1 MSIEENKAAI
11 RRLIEEVWNKGNLAI
26 IPEYVDASFVFHGP
40 VMELKGIE
48 GYEQMITMLRT
59 AFPDLHMVLE
69 DMVAEDDKMAIRY
82 SLSGTFK
89 GNLGNIT
96 PTGKQVNLTGA
107 IFFRFSNGKEVDAL
121 EFIDQLDMYKK
132 LGVSPPSQ

>member
-1 MSIEENKAAI
+1 MSVEENKTAI

-26 IPEYVDASFVFHGP
+26 IPECVDVNFVFRGP
-40 VMELKGIE
+40 VMELKGLE

-82 SLSGTFK
+82 TLSGTFR
-89 GNLGNIT
+89 GNLGDIA
-96 PTGKQVNLTGA
+96 PTGKQAILTGA